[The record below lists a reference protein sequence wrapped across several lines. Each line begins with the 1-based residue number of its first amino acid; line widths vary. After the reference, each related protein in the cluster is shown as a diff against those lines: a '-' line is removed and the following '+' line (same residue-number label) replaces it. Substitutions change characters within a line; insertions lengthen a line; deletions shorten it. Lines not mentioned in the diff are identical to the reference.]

1 MGRYIKIE
9 NVRSSYMTNAE
20 YATFIAATLA
30 RLGAKSGEK
39 LVADKLGVTADCVAL
54 RKRLDTLEDIVRRLM
69 AAGETKELEQADRR
83 RDQLAAYI
91 LQTIRNE
98 RNAIIEDRAEAARRL
113 MPPADLYRGVTRLR
127 DADETATIRGMAID
141 LRKPGMAES
150 MAKLGLVA
158 VLDELEKENK
168 RYAAIG
174 EQRRLTRNANN
185 LGAAKPLR
193 REMEELYEDIADRA
207 FAVSVVTPEVTEAA
221 AFIAAQNQAVT
232 EVRHTLAQRK
242 ASPGTSPKGKGKQP
256 NPHAEELAKLKTLIA
271 EYEQSSHFTAGAVKF
286 TGLAAGTGAERA
298 YQVYLADEPKEL
310 YWLTVKDGKLTEADF
325 KIEPGQPGGL
335 TMERIK

>member
-83 RDQLAAYI
+83 
-91 LQTIRNE
+91 
-98 RNAIIEDRAEAARRL
+98 L
-113 MPPADLYRGVTRLR
+113 MTPADLYRGVTRLR

-271 EYEQSSHFTAGAVKF
+271 E
-286 TGLAAGTGAERA
+286 
-298 YQVYLADEPKEL
+298 
-310 YWLTVKDGKLTEADF
+310 
-325 KIEPGQPGGL
+325 
-335 TMERIK
+335 